1 MLIIIMADKAKI
13 TENNLKQLAETVLCP
28 KIYPHIEQFLSTAT
42 KNEIKGLKIAASI
55 HKHQGKKKFRPS
67 SKPSEPMLNNT
78 IDLLKKKY
86 MRSYYNSEYCK
97 EGGPE
102 TDIFKYKK
110 LSDLKCG
117 EVLSSDSLENIQKW
131 LNLKDEAVYQE
142 YLLAFLRGVYSV
154 YRSQEAV
161 PSSSHRENFS
171 WVRQT
176 GKSESPLKS
185 FVAKVS
191 LPQVAKKNHR
201 SESTTEGMKKEKR
214 ESLNESPK
222 LAALKNLKGNKE
234 ITSWISN
241 VPCRNT
247 SLYQD
252 SFIPLFY
259 QKTAAK
265 KTDFNTSIVC
275 RLLPDRS

>member
-1 MLIIIMADKAKI
+1 MVEQPKI
-13 TENNLKQLAETVLCP
+13 TENNLKQLAESVLAP
-28 KIYPHIEQFLSTAT
+28 KICLHIEQFLSTAT

-110 LSDLKCG
+110 ISELKCG
-117 EVLSSDSLENIQKW
+117 EVLSNESLESIQKW
-131 LNLKDEAVYQE
+131 LNLKDEACYQE

-185 FVAKVS
+185 LVGKIS
-191 LPQVAKKNHR
+191 LPKVVKRNER
-201 SESTTEGMKKEKR
+201 SESLAEGMIKEKR
-214 ESLNESPK
+214 ETLNESPK

-259 QKTAAK
+259 QKAAAK
-265 KTDFNTSIVC
+265 KSDFNTSIVC
-275 RLLPDRS
+275 RLLPDRN